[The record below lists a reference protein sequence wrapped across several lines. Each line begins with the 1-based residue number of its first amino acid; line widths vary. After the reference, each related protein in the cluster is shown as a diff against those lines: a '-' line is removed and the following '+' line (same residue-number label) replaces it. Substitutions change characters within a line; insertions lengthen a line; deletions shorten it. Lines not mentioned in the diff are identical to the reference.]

1 MEWIFKEICKMLK
14 FFKHLFF
21 REEAQ
26 EYVEM
31 GALNA
36 LFVLGRSMGFI
47 GEFFSFQVFDLV
59 ISRKKGYYT
68 DLQNV
73 ENGEIII
80 KGRKTN

>member
-1 MEWIFKEICKMLK
+1 MLK

-59 ISRKKGYYT
+59 ISRKMA
-68 DLQNV
+68 
-73 ENGEIII
+73 IIQTY
-80 KGRKTN
+80 KMLRMEKSS